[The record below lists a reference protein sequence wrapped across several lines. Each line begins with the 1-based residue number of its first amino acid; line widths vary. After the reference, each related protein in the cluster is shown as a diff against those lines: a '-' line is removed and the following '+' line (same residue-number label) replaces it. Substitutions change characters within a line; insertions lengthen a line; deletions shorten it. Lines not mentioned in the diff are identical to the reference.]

1 MHWFTAALIAGYI
14 GICEVRAPN
23 AWQACESRWN
33 WALGVLVPS
42 PLPALGSYLARQ
54 QQRQNTRRRRKPETE
69 PEAFPER
76 PGDG

>member
-1 MHWFTAALIAGYI
+1 MQWFTAALVASYI

-23 AWQACESRWN
+23 AWTACESRWN

-42 PLPALGSYLARQ
+42 PLPALGKYLAQ
-54 QQRQNTRRRRKPETE
+54 QQQQSAKRRRRIQDDPE
-69 PEAFPER
+69 PLPDR